1 MDSMDSDNDELA
13 FDSGDDEG
21 FELGPRL
28 AAPTAKL
35 YTTQQLHG
43 AYPNVD
49 RKLQYSF

>member
-28 AAPTAKL
+28 VAPTAKL

-43 AYPNVD
+43 APRDGD
-49 RKLQYSF
+49 RKF